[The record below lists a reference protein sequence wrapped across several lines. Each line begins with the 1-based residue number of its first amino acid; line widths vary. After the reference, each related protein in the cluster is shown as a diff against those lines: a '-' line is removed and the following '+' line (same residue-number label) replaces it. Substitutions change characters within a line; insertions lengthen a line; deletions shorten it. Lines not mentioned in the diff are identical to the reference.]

1 MDFQGRNLLFVRRT
15 EGVKYFTA
23 GGIDQRHNRAVCTMA
38 GHNMAGYFVS
48 SGLLPK
54 SQKMTQNPVKNFFT
68 LFTLSSYKLCTLVQ
82 GFSIM
87 ILQIVAK

>member
-68 LFTLSSYKLCTLVQ
+68 LFTLSSYKLR
-82 GFSIM
+82 SID
-87 ILQIVAK
+87 

>member
-23 GGIDQRHNRAVCTMA
+23 GGIDQCHNRAVCTMA

-68 LFTLSSYKLCTLVQ
+68 LFTLSSYQYFYHCQDKGRT
-82 GFSIM
+82 G
-87 ILQIVAK
+87 

>member
-23 GGIDQRHNRAVCTMA
+23 GGIDQR
-38 GHNMAGYFVS
+38 HNMAGYFVS

-68 LFTLSSYKLCTLVQ
+68 LFTLSSYIYMPISKVHTAVQ
-82 GFSIM
+82 E
-87 ILQIVAK
+87 